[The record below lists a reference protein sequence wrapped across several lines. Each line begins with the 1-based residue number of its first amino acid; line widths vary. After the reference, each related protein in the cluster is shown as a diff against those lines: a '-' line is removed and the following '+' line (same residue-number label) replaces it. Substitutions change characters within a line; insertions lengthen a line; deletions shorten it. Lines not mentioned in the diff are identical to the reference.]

1 MKRESKADEHKAIG
15 RINRI
20 YSLLAVLIFA
30 GCAADSPVERREHV
44 TSYASAQSDLHQN
57 VDIAPQPVGGMAAF
71 VSRLYPPDLR
81 RRHVVGVMRVRVS
94 LDAAGHV
101 LSAQVVKPLDPKF
114 DAIVLR
120 AVRHTQWRPAMRAGK
135 PVPTTFRFPITF
147 SV

>member
-1 MKRESKADEHKAIG
+1 MH
-15 RINRI
+15 RI
-20 YSLLAVLIFA
+20 YSSVAVLIFA
-30 GCAADSPVERREHV
+30 GCAADSSRFITHGEHV
-44 TSYASAQSDLHQN
+44 TNYFSERAPSDLHQK

-81 RRHVVGVMRVRVS
+81 RRHVAGVMRVRVS

-101 LSAQVVKPLDPKF
+101 LSAQVVKPLDPEF

-135 PVPTTFRFPITF
+135 PIPITLRFPITF